1 MDRTR
6 TYNRLPR
13 AWMFHSSQSCWELS
27 EWTNFRSTQNVT
39 KNLILE
45 IKVFPLFRDSQP
57 AVSDGPSLLS
67 VQQLSKWEKFLPPS
81 NFFRLVNGEKKCL
94 ISFFFLFS
102 FIHIFSFI
110 HLVSAVVWKTV
121 ECVVYFVVE
130 WWCFFVWSKSLTIYE
145 TIFQPILR
153 ATREIQSRD
162 IELFAKK
169 NQFDA
174 NLPQS
179 FLFSSCNGHVVLGEW
194 KETGKKSC

>member
-1 MDRTR
+1 MGEI
-6 TYNRLPR
+6 
-13 AWMFHSSQSCWELS
+13 SSS
-27 EWTNFRSTQNVT
+27 F
-39 KNLILE
+39 K
-45 IKVFPLFRDSQP
+45 LFSPCER
-57 AVSDGPSLLS
+57 
-67 VQQLSKWEKFLPPS
+67 
-81 NFFRLVNGEKKCL
+81 RKKCL

-121 ECVVYFVVE
+121 ECVVYFVGE
-130 WWCFFVWSKSLTIYE
+130 WWCFFVWSESLTIYE

-162 IELFAKK
+162 IELFEKEI
-169 NQFDA
+169 QFDA

-194 KETGKKSC
+194 KQNRKKVMLIIDIYKRIISMLLLKSIQCCHGVSSVQILYQMKVFCLCFNVFPMRPMRHKHSRSEHQCN